1 MTLGD
6 AAPFPATRHSL
17 VKRIGH
23 ADSVERRAAFDELI
37 HAYRPVMVAY
47 LRRRWHLEFA
57 DAEDVMQS
65 FLLRLWEQETLAGF
79 EPARARF
86 RTFLRTCL
94 DRHLLNHR
102 RDAAAQRRGGGAA
115 HLPLDDVR
123 VGEGLDAFAARQ
135 ADDASVEAEL
145 AFREELARALLSRA
159 TSRLREELHQRDRAV
174 VYEVWRRYDLE
185 PEAGVRYAAI
195 AEALALP
202 VSQVTNHLHAARR
215 RLRTLVLAELE
226 RVCASDAEFR
236 VEAQELFGVH
246 AS

>member
-6 AAPFPATRHSL
+6 AAPFPPTRQSL
-17 VKRIGH
+17 VERIGH

-37 HAYRPVMVAY
+37 GAYRPVMVAY
-47 LRRRWHLEFA
+47 VQRRWQLDRS
-57 DAEDVMQS
+57 DAEDTTQS
-65 FLLRLWEQETLAGF
+65 FLLRLWEKEVLAAF

-94 DRHLLNHR
+94 DRHVLNHR
-102 RDAAAQRRGGGAA
+102 REAAALRRGGSST

-123 VGEGLDAFAARQ
+123 IGDGLDVHAARL
-135 ADDASVEAEL
+135 ADETSIEADA
-145 AFREELARALLSRA
+145 AFREELARELLTQAAR
-159 TSRLREELHQRDRAV
+159 RLHEELHQRDRAV

-195 AEALALP
+195 AEALSLP

-215 RLRTLVLAELE
+215 RLRALVLAELE

-236 VEAQELFGVH
+236 ADAHELFGVRP
-246 AS
+246 S